1 MDDNGDTFG
10 KYSCQNNLL
19 NSKLTSTDSK
29 IGMDHVSSSLNI
41 DSEEK
46 LNDKNKTDNTHNE
59 SVNVIDDSK
68 SRFNYFIF
76 LFFRHQN
83 TKL

>member
-1 MDDNGDTFG
+1 MHSQDGQNALNDDKLDTFG

-19 NSKLTSTDSK
+19 HSKLTSTDSK
-29 IGMDHVSSSLNI
+29 IGMGNVSSSLNI

-46 LNDKNKTDNTHNE
+46 LNDKNRTENTHNE

-68 SRFNYFIF
+68 SRFNYL
-76 LFFRHQN
+76 LF
-83 TKL
+83 